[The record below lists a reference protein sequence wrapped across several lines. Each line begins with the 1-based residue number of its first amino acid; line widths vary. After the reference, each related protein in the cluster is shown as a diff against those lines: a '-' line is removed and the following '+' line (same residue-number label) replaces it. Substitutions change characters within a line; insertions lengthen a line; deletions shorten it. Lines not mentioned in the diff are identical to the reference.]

1 MMSFLTGSRVPPPPT
16 AAVASV
22 DTQTEADKAAEEVR
36 KRARKAGAGR
46 QSTILTNPLGG
57 TSAPAVAPK
66 TLLGS

>member
-1 MMSFLTGSRVPPPPT
+1 MSFLTGSRVPPPPT

-46 QSTILTNPLGG
+46 QSTILTSPLGTTG
-57 TSAPAVAPK
+57 PASVTTK